1 MIEVAIVGAGIAGLA
16 AGWELIQ
23 RGVRPA
29 IFERT
34 SRPGGVILTER
45 ADGFVIEAG
54 PDSVLVQ
61 KPAAVDLCRELGI
74 ADRLIPTLEPRTAF
88 VIRRGKLHP
97 LPEASVLGLPTR
109 IAPLLTSSLFS
120 WPGKLRLASE
130 MFVPPHARPDE
141 SIGEFIQRRF
151 GREARHYVAEPLL
164 AGIHA
169 GDVDQLSVHALFPS
183 LAEAERTHGSVLK
196 ALTTRRTASS
206 PSGAFVS
213 LPAGMTELVESLAG
227 KLGASTLQYNMAV
240 QLIAGDGP
248 YTIQF
253 EAGAAVEARAVIV
266 ATPAWA
272 AANLIET
279 IDVDLASMCRAIPYT
294 SSATASFGLRRD
306 QVRHPLD
313 GTGFVVPSS
322 ERRSVMAAT
331 WVSSKWPHRAPEGHV
346 LIRGFVGGAL
356 DPEILDQ
363 SDAAIADAAYADL
376 ADRLGIAGQPLLT
389 RVYRWPHSSAQYHVG
404 HLARVRSIDE
414 RLSRRPGL
422 LLTGSAYRGTGIPD
436 TIADARA
443 TAARAAEFIR

>member
-23 RGVRPA
+23 RGVRPV

-61 KPAAVDLCRELGI
+61 KTAAVDLCRELGI

-88 VIRRGKLHP
+88 VIRRGTLHP

-109 IAPLLTSSLFS
+109 LAPLLTSSLFS
-120 WPGKLRLASE
+120 WPAKLRLASE
-130 MFVPPHARPDE
+130 MFLPPDARADE

-196 ALTTRRTASS
+196 ALTKRRTASS
-206 PSGAFVS
+206 SSGAFVS
-213 LPAGMTELVESLAG
+213 LPGGMTELVESLAG
-227 KLGASTLQYNMAV
+227 QLGASTVQYNVPV

-248 YTIQF
+248 YTIRF
-253 EAGAAVEARAVIV
+253 EAGTALEARAVIV

-279 IDVDLASMCRAIPYT
+279 IDADLASMCRAIPYT

-306 QVRHPLD
+306 QVRHPLN

-322 ERRSVMAAT
+322 ERRAVMAAT

-376 ADRLGIAGQPLLT
+376 ADRLDITGQPGLT